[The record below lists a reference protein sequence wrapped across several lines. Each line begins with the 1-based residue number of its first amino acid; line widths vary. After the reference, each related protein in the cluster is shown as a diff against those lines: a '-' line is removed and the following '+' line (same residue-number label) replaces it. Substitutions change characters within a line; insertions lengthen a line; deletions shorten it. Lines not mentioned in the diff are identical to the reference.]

1 MIAACSRAL
10 GVEIAMRNERPDSG
24 EKPVMSALRRVSA
37 RTRGLLFGLGC
48 SALAAGSAFA
58 QAPVQQVPG
67 DGHAA
72 PGQLGMQLANSPI
85 AEEIHFFH
93 NGILLPVTIVI
104 CLFVLALLIYVVV
117 KFNETANPTPSRTTH
132 HTGLEVA
139 WTIIPVMILVFI
151 AIPSFRLLGHQLII
165 PAPDVT
171 IKVTGNQWYW
181 SYAYPKDQGGGF
193 GFDSLLK
200 PEEQIDASKGD
211 IRLLSVDN
219 EAVVPVGKKIRV
231 QVTASDVIHSFTVP
245 AFGVRIDAVPGRLN
259 ESWFQAERV
268 GMYYGQCSKIC
279 GKDHAYMPIAF
290 RVVTEQEYADWLTQA
305 QKKFAAIPSADKF
318 AEARP

>member
-1 MIAACSRAL
+1 
-10 GVEIAMRNERPDSG
+10 MRIERPDSG
-24 EKPVMSALRRVSA
+24 ENPAMSALRRVSS
-37 RTRGLLFGLGC
+37 RSRGLFFGLAC
-48 SALAAGSAFA
+48 SVLPLTAFA
-58 QAPVQQVPG
+58 QAPVQQAPG
-67 DGHAA
+67 DGYAA
-72 PGQLGMQLANSPI
+72 PGQLGMQMANSPI

-93 NGILLPVTIVI
+93 NDILLPIIIVI

-117 KFNETANPTPSRTTH
+117 KFNDKANPTPSRTTH
-132 HTGLEVA
+132 HTLLEVA
-139 WTIIPVMILVFI
+139 WTILPVMILVFI

-165 PAPDVT
+165 PQPDLT

-200 PEEQIDASKGD
+200 PDAQIDPSKGD

-219 EAVVPVGKKIRV
+219 EAVVPVGKKVRI

-259 ESWFQAERV
+259 EAWFQAERV

-279 GKDHAYMPIAF
+279 GKDHAFMPIAI
-290 RVVTEQEYADWLTQA
+290 RVVSEQDYAGWLAQA
-305 QKKFAAIPSADKF
+305 QKKFAAVPAGNQF
-318 AEARP
+318 AEAAPRH